1 MTFPQTVLLAAFA
14 GGTIFLGLPVGRLRR
29 LSRGWQAALTT
40 SAGGVIL
47 FLIYDVLSQA
57 VERSAAPLSRRAAA
71 THRPVRRLRDGSRAE
86 RGIRLLS
93 VTYVTSKMAGRRE
106 QGMPISKRQIALGT
120 AVGLGLHNFSEGLA
134 IGQSSAT
141 GATTFAFCWSW
152 DSRSTTPRKASP
164 SPRRSA
170 ATIGRVGASWPRG
183 LVGGGPTFVGGVLG
197 YAVVSPVLS
206 ILFLGLAA
214 GALIFVFNEMMAVA
228 RRFSLPMVT
237 GVALTIGLLVAFGT
251 TSCYRPR
258 GRRPRQTAGAPRV
271 AGSDRDDRVD
281 RIVGEDLGRPGR
293 ARSPNPIDVLEPH
306 AAEARDGQDRVA
318 DRDRHP
324 LGQRQFLCGGMIVEA
339 GGSSKRSPIPWPIP

>member
-47 FLIYDVLSQA
+47 FLISDVLSQA
-57 VERSAAPLSRRAAA
+57 VEPVGSALESARGGDSPARFAGYAMVLGLSVAF
-71 THRPVRRLRDGSRAE
+71 G
-86 RGIRLLS
+86 LLS

-141 GATTFAFCWSW
+141 GATTFALLLVLGFALHNTTEGFAISAPLSGDDRPSWSFL
-152 DSRSTTPRKASP
+152 
-164 SPRRSA
+164 A
-170 ATIGRVGASWPRG
+170 AAG

-251 TSCYRPR
+251 DFMLSA
-258 GRRPRQTAGAPRV
+258 AGA
-271 AGSDRDDRVD
+271 
-281 RIVGEDLGRPGR
+281 
-293 ARSPNPIDVLEPH
+293 
-306 AAEARDGQDRVA
+306 
-318 DRDRHP
+318 
-324 LGQRQFLCGGMIVEA
+324 
-339 GGSSKRSPIPWPIP
+339 